1 MTDTVIT
8 LGGFEFRDLEIPS
21 EINFGG
27 DHKLVVHELVG
38 GQRVIDAMGRNDTNI
53 SWEGLITGSDA
64 IDRALQLESFRTSG
78 ETVTLSWFNLTYD
91 VVVETFI
98 AKTQKYYQV
107 AYNIACKTVQSGNSP
122 FGLLSLLG
130 IDQSLFNDFNFAN
143 NISNT
148 LNVPSITSAM
158 STLNTAM
165 SSVGTFNGATPQTI
179 ASVTGPLGIAQS
191 AVNSQISTIA
201 SRLSGS

>member
-1 MTDTVIT
+1 MTDTIIN

-38 GQRVIDAMGRNDTNI
+38 GQRIVDAMGRNDTNI

-64 IDRALQLESFRTSG
+64 IDRALQLEGFRTSG
-78 ETVTLSWFNLTYD
+78 QTVTLSWFNLTYE

-107 AYNIACKTVQSGNSP
+107 SYNIACKTVQSGNSP

-130 IDQSLFNDFNFAN
+130 IDQSLANDFNFAN
-143 NISNT
+143 NIASS
-148 LNVPSITSAM
+148 LNIPSITSAM
-158 STLNTAM
+158 STLNSAM
-165 SSVGTFNGATPQTI
+165 SSVSTFNGATPQTI
-179 ASVTGPLGIAQS
+179 SSVITPLNSAQG
-191 AVNSQISTIA
+191 AVSSQITSLT
-201 SRLSGS
+201 SRLFGS